1 MSPFRPMLNAFDRWV
16 SPLLG
21 VALVLCLAGCA
32 PDEEA
37 SVAGGRDG
45 AKQAEVQDFTSSS
58 GVAMKF
64 LPGGTFVMG
73 ADNESND
80 EGPAHEVTVS
90 SFLIDQ
96 TEVYHELFEKA
107 QLPNPSRWQDNP
119 RKPIEQIRWRDAKEY
134 CNERSRMEGLE
145 LCYDENQPGWPCNF
159 EANGYRLPTEAEW
172 EYAARAGSTG
182 RFSFGDA
189 TKIKQFA
196 WFADNGNQKTY
207 PVGVKKPN
215 AWGLYDMDGN
225 VSEWCQ
231 DVYAEDYYQS
241 APSDNPRGPEAENQ
255 TSKRVMR
262 GGSWKSSADM
272 CRVTFRTGQQT
283 GDTDACF
290 FTDFCGFRCVRA
302 ISKEAFLALGSEA
315 P

>member
-1 MSPFRPMLNAFDRWV
+1 MMGTRFHVAAV
-16 SPLLG
+16 LG
-21 VALVLCLAGCA
+21 LALALVGCA
-32 PDEEA
+32 PEDGTE
-37 SVAGGRDG
+37 STSMAG
-45 AKQAEVQDFTSSS
+45 AAQQTEVMDFISPS

-64 LPGGTFVMG
+64 LPGGSFMMG
-73 ADNESND
+73 ADDESGD
-80 EGPAHEVTVS
+80 EGPAHQVRVD
-90 SFLIDQ
+90 SFLMDQ

-145 LCYDENQPGWPCNF
+145 LCYDESKPGWPCNF

-182 RFSFGDA
+182 RYSFGDPS
-189 TKIKQFA
+189 KIKQFA

-231 DVYAEDYYQS
+231 DVYAENYYQLS
-241 APSDNPRGPEAENQ
+241 PAENPRGPQAANE
-255 TSKRVMR
+255 TPKRVMR

-290 FTDFCGFRCVRA
+290 YTDFCGFRCVRS
-302 ISKEAFLALGSEA
+302 ISKEAFIALGSEA